1 MLCIQNCKH
10 LVVFRILSGAQ
21 LNFHLWHTLGARIK
35 KQNKNRLKSPII
47 NTAIA
52 LITLA
57 SSAAFSQTS
66 ECTDVLKN
74 GTKALQLFHENN
86 AYRRLLDTKLVS
98 MDYQHAKTDTSITG
112 NMPIGDIV
120 LGVGF
125 SEKSFKEYQSYV
137 QKNSTLFIDSSHSV
151 DVFLSTGDPE
161 ILGAWSGCMQNR
173 SGLAMRFQD
182 VHARSAVLVIQWFA
196 AAGVAQVNIAQDY
209 ELPDGVV
216 VTSGNDFLSG
226 KRPII
231 AGTNNVVQLEL
242 PSPETSLQLSLNAVN
257 KNTPRGGTS
266 AYLPTRMKWFRESRP
281 YKFDAP
287 SEICSTV
294 PTIFL
299 DATRHTGTVL
309 PTVTYCSS
317 LKEGWRFSQRPNDY
331 SVTTTVSPS
340 YIPSTQIAN
349 APSWWTGEDQ
359 FNVSLGCS
367 SSTNADIQCSATTR
381 LVEDRVV
388 WVPSSD

>member
-1 MLCIQNCKH
+1 MRKY
-10 LVVFRILSGAQ
+10 
-21 LNFHLWHTLGARIK
+21 
-35 KQNKNRLKSPII
+35 NKNRLIFPTL
-47 NTAIA
+47 NTAIGVA
-52 LITLA
+52 ILA
-57 SSAAFSQTS
+57 VTAAFAQAS
-66 ECTDVLKN
+66 ECTDVLKD
-74 GTKALQLFHENN
+74 GTKAVRLFHENN
-86 AYRRLLDTKLVS
+86 AYRRLLDTKVVS
-98 MDYQHAKTDTSITG
+98 MSYQQAKTDTSITG
-112 NMPIGDIV
+112 NIPIGDIV
-120 LGVGF
+120 LGAGF
-125 SEKSFKEYQSYV
+125 SEKSFQEYQSYI
-137 QKNSTLFIDSSHSV
+137 QNNSSLFIDSSHSV

-161 ILGAWSGCMQNR
+161 ILAAWSGCMQNR

-209 ELPDGVV
+209 KLPVGVV
-216 VTSGNDFLSG
+216 VTSGKDFLSG

-242 PSPETSLQLSLNAVN
+242 LSPETSLQLSLNAVTG
-257 KNTPRGGTS
+257 KTPRGAS
-266 AYLPTRMKWFRESRP
+266 DAYLPSRMKWVRETRP
-281 YKFDAP
+281 YAFNV
-287 SEICSTV
+287 SSGICSTA

-299 DATRHTGTVL
+299 DAARHSGTVL

-317 LKEGWRFSQRPNDY
+317 LKDGWRFSQRPNDY
-331 SVTTTVSPS
+331 SVTTTVTPS
-340 YIPSTQIAN
+340 YIPALQIAN